1 MPHPHRHCSLASS
14 PQSDPNDELEAQ
26 TSKLRKAD
34 ILLSSLP
41 LGEEKQHSVVLEV
54 KFSLALGVP
63 ACPVITQRGL
73 GPTLASYLST
83 KGQRWGSDLT
93 SPAVSFRA
101 RRWL

>member
-41 LGEEKQHSVVLEV
+41 LGQEKQHSVVLEV
-54 KFSLALGVP
+54 KFSLALG
-63 ACPVITQRGL
+63 
-73 GPTLASYLST
+73 GPCLPCDHPERSGAHA
-83 KGQRWGSDLT
+83 GQLPEHQGSK
-93 SPAVSFRA
+93 VGV
-101 RRWL
+101 